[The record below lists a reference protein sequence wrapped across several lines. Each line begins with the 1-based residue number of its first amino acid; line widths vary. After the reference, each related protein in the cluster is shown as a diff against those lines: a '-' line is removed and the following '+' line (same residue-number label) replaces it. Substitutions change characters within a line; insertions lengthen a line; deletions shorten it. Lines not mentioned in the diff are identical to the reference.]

1 MSNDKPTDTAIKS
14 RGARAFLTFRRLFP
28 LAFFL
33 MVFALAVRQSA
44 YIDPD
49 LWWHLQ
55 AGQDIVQTHS
65 IPKVDT
71 YSFTKAGSEWVA
83 HEWLSEVVMFLIYRA
98 SGWGGLL
105 FIFSALIAV
114 TLYLTYRRCEGK
126 PYVAALAILLA
137 AASSSPLFGI
147 RPQMI
152 TFFLAAIVIGLSTRY
167 ASDGN
172 SRRLWWLVPMMLL
185 WVNLHAGWALGL
197 GLIGLYLVS
206 LVLDGKWRLAPRLDT
221 WIVV

>member
-1 MSNDKPTDTAIKS
+1 MTKNTTTGI
-14 RGARAFLTFRRLFP
+14 RGFLTFRRLFP

-55 AGQDIVQTHS
+55 AGQDMVQS
-65 IPKVDT
+65 QAIPKVDP

-83 HEWLSEVVMFLIYRA
+83 HEWLSEVVMYAIYSV

-105 FIFSALIAV
+105 FIFSALITVA
-114 TLYLTYRRCEGK
+114 LYLTYRRSEGQ
-126 PYVAALAILLA
+126 PYVAALSILLA

-152 TFFLAAIVIGLSTRY
+152 KIGR
-167 ASDGN
+167 A
-172 SRRLWWLVPMMLL
+172 
-185 WVNLHAGWALGL
+185 
-197 GLIGLYLVS
+197 
-206 LVLDGKWRLAPRLDT
+206 
-221 WIVV
+221 